1 MKRQLGLLLAC
12 ALLVLSLAACGG
24 DKDTQQ
30 DDGRDQTHDTILDD
44 AEDALDD
51 TKDALEDAGDDI
63 RDDVE
68 DAGDDIRNDTE
79 DREEHR
85 DEDTDK
91 AQQDGGSEGRAEDK
105 SPGAAADSTGA
116 AKRRTGLDLML
127 HNARVHDSDG
137 FLKDGENPVTP
148 GAAL

>member
-1 MKRQLGLLLAC
+1 MP
-12 ALLVLSLAACGG
+12 
-24 DKDTQQ
+24 
-30 DDGRDQTHDTILDD
+30 
-44 AEDALDD
+44 E
-51 TKDALEDAGDDI
+51 DDI

-68 DAGDDIRNDTE
+68 DAGDDIRDDTE

-91 AQQDGGSEGRAEDK
+91 AKQDGGSESRDEDK

-148 GAAL
+148 PAPPSKEAKGRSGCCGLFF

>member
-68 DAGDDIRNDTE
+68 DAGDDIRTI
-79 DREEHR
+79 
-85 DEDTDK
+85 
-91 AQQDGGSEGRAEDK
+91 
-105 SPGAAADSTGA
+105 
-116 AKRRTGLDLML
+116 RRTGR
-127 HNARVHDSDG
+127 NTGTRIPTRRNRTAAVKAGTRTSPPAPPRTVPARPS
-137 FLKDGENPVTP
+137 
-148 GAAL
+148 AAPAWT

>member
-68 DAGDDIRNDTE
+68 D
-79 DREEHR
+79 REEHR
-85 DEDTDK
+85 DEDADK

>member
-1 MKRQLGLLLAC
+1 MRRQFGLLLAST
-12 ALLVLSLAACGG
+12 LLVFVLAACGG
-24 DKDTQQ
+24 DKDTHQ
-30 DDGRDQTHDTILDD
+30 DEDRDQAHDTILDD

-68 DAGDDIRNDTE
+68 D
-79 DREEHR
+79 REEHR
-85 DEDTDK
+85 DEDADK
-91 AQQDGGSEGRAEDK
+91 AQQDGGSESRDEDK